1 MTMKD
6 QAAIEAELT
15 SLDDSDDYRS
25 LQGNDEDTEL

>member
-1 MTMKD
+1 MKD

-25 LQGNDEDTEL
+25 LEGKDDEDTEL